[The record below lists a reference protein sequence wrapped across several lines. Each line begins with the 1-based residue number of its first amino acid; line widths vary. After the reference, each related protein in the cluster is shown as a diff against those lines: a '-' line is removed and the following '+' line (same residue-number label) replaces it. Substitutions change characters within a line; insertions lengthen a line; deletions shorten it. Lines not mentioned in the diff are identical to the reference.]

1 LAARGGSAR
10 LRAAAR
16 FVRRRQIRE
25 RRWAPPERHSAPAF
39 PVAVRYVLM
48 AAARLFRRR
57 AAAGE
62 VVAWFALARRQAP
75 FSPVADRWA
84 EHRSKAQ
91 SLPEALVC
99 RQSLA
104 AAKALRSARSS
115 AAAWARRWAPPVA
128 SAAEVAEVAL
138 RSGQTAALH
147 ASEEAAAGEAA
158 RPDAGAAGARHA
170 GAAEA
175 VEEPRVAG
183 VVEEVAQLG
192 AAAAVLQPAA
202 PGGRAQPPSAGL
214 SFRLQAARLAPQPAA
229 RFARAREGLR
239 IAAP

>member
-1 LAARGGSAR
+1 
-10 LRAAAR
+10 
-16 FVRRRQIRE
+16 
-25 RRWAPPERHSAPAF
+25 
-39 PVAVRYVLM
+39 M
-48 AAARLFRRR
+48 AAARLFRLR
-57 AAAGE
+57 AAVGE

-104 AAKALRSARSS
+104 AAKAPRSARSS

-128 SAAEVAEVAL
+128 SAAEVAL
-138 RSGQTAALH
+138 RWGQTAALH
-147 ASEEAAAGEAA
+147 ASEAAAAGEAA
-158 RPDAGAAGARHA
+158 QPDAGAAGARHA

-175 VEEPRVAG
+175 EAEEPRVAG

-202 PGGRAQPPSAGL
+202 PGGRAQPRAAPPSAAGL
-214 SFRLQAARLAPQPAA
+214 SFRLQAERLAP
-229 RFARAREGLR
+229 
-239 IAAP
+239 